1 MNETFILDKE
11 FLFKSNIHEISSIS
25 IEHNYDVVGSNC
37 EGEFILS
44 GEYRSHEV
52 SVNKEDFN
60 FKIPFTTELRSNV
73 NLDSVEVEI
82 NDFSYEL
89 NEDVL
94 SVHIEYLIRGE
105 QSLIEFAEEADL
117 EDFLKNNEAEIIDF
131 SEEKEDNEEFDKEDR
146 IEEIFI
152 PEIDEHNSNNEIF
165 IPETNENNRKK
176 EILPNIKDVDQIE
189 IVKEDT
195 KVTEADKNTI
205 INSINSEESFITYHV
220 HTVIPSDTIE
230 SICTHYN
237 INLNDLKKYNNV
249 DELVLNMKLII
260 PDEEN

>member
-1 MNETFILDKE
+1 MNEAFVLDKE
-11 FLFKSNIHEISSIS
+11 FLFKNNIHEISSIS

-44 GEYRSHEV
+44 GEYRLHEV
-52 SVNKEDFN
+52 SINKEDFN

-117 EDFLKNNEAEIIDF
+117 EEFLKNTEAEVVDF
-131 SEEKEDNEEFDKEDR
+131 SEEEVIDDLNEKPEFDESNRKEKVSIPDIKEDERNKEIIIPDINEE
-146 IEEIFI
+146 
-152 PEIDEHNSNNEIF
+152 
-165 IPETNENNRKK
+165 
-176 EILPNIKDVDQIE
+176 IE
-189 IVKEDT
+189 IVKEET

-249 DELVLNMKLII
+249 DELILNMKLII